1 MLGGTLRLKQEYR
14 TTIHIARMKD
24 NRWTKCCTEW
34 QPRRGKKSRGRP
46 GRRWQDDITRKEG
59 TTWNGKATD
68 RGQWKTL
75 IGGGGG
81 GGYIPQWMD
90 KAQVKGERW
99 TLERQSRGRYHGG
112 RRPSSDDSL
121 HSPTVIPPSA
131 LDKPVSRNVTI
142 VGERRGEV

>member
-1 MLGGTLRLKQEYR
+1 MLHRVATKEREEIKR
-14 TTIHIARMKD
+14 TTWQTMAR
-24 NRWTKCCTEW
+24 
-34 QPRRGKKSRGRP
+34 RRN
-46 GRRWQDDITRKEG
+46 KEG
-59 TTWNGKATD
+59 GNYLERESNRQRTMED
-68 RGQWKTL
+68 RDWR
-75 IGGGGG
+75 GGGGG